1 MGSGTF
7 GWKGL
12 SSCPGLG
19 PLSPS
24 PDHHFYD
31 ESKPFTCLDGSA
43 SIPFDQVNDDY
54 CDCKDGSDEPGEL
67 FLHPC
72 IHSFIHCTVI
82 ELVSA
87 ASCVVSQADPVPSS
101 QGKQAQTKVGQWFVE
116 EMGRCYGSPEREG
129 EGLVGPSSEGPGPER
144 QEGAQERF
152 VSGPQSAVVLPPL
165 AWHQLFSHFSCS
177 RVHVVGVTC
186 RILSP
191 LHKPSFP
198 PFPTGTAACPN
209 GSFHCTNTGYKPLYI
224 SSRWVN
230 DGVCGE

>member
-1 MGSGTF
+1 MSQS
-7 GWKGL
+7 L
-12 SSCPGLG
+12 SLAWMALPVS
-19 PLSPS
+19 PLIRSMTTTVTAKMAQMNQVS
-24 PDHHFYD
+24 F
-31 ESKPFTCLDGSA
+31 F
-43 SIPFDQVNDDY
+43 SI
-54 CDCKDGSDEPGEL
+54 
-67 FLHPC
+67 HPC
-72 IHSFIHCTVI
+72 IHPFIHCTFT

-87 ASCVVSQADPVPSS
+87 TSCVVSQTDPVPSS
-101 QGKQAQTKVGQWFVE
+101 QGSLLSGGKQAQTKVGQWFVE
-116 EMGRCYGSPEREG
+116 EMGRCYGSPKGDG
-129 EGLVGPSSEGPGPER
+129 EGLVGPSSEGPGAER

-177 RVHVVGVTC
+177 RGHVVGVTC
-186 RILSP
+186 RILNP